1 MENREIK
8 RLIKAYNKRF
18 KALLKE
24 APNKD
29 SAGILLFIEHL
40 KCRRDLLLLA
50 SSKDKQ
56 ETKPCEYQI
65 ILFDTVVAEFEA
77 SISSTYENFHWNN
90 FCELLRQNKE
100 ELTKLHDSI

>member
-29 SAGILLFIEHL
+29 STGILLFIEHL

-56 ETKPCEYQI
+56 ETDYQI
-65 ILFDTVVAEFEA
+65 LLFDTVVAEFEA
-77 SISSTYENFHWNN
+77 STSSTYGNFHWNN